1 MMTEAQRLRLT
12 HLAAFAAVYLIWGST
27 YLAIR
32 YAIETLPGFLMSGVR
47 FAVAGLA
54 LYAFASWRGAARP
67 TAGQWR
73 AASVAALFLFVGGNG
88 GVVFAQHW
96 IPSGLA
102 ALMVGTEPLWVV
114 VLLAFWGGGSERPT
128 RRTLVALLVGFA
140 GAAILARP
148 QESIGLVGGDSGAVP
163 VVALLAI
170 VVAPLAWAVGS
181 LYARD
186 ADMPENR
193 SLGVAMQMIAGG
205 VGLCVL
211 GLFAGEA
218 AEVDLGAV
226 SGRSVLAF
234 FYLIVFGSIIAF
246 SAYSWLLRHTKATL
260 VATYAYVNPVIAV
273 FLGWL
278 LAGEPIGLQT
288 AVASVLI
295 IGAVVLVGME
305 ERSVRQRARLPILPV
320 PVCCQEDTL
329 GSPAEH
335 QLLEHQLPSESLESA
350 GGA

>member
-1 MMTEAQRLRLT
+1 MTEAQRLRLT
-12 HLAAFAAVYLIWGST
+12 HVAAFAAVYLIWGST

-54 LYAFASWRGAARP
+54 LYVVAGWRGAARP
-67 TAGQWR
+67 TAGQWK
-73 AASVAALFLFVGGNG
+73 AAIIAALFLFVGGNG

-128 RRTLVALLVGFA
+128 RKTLIALLVGFA

-148 QESIGLVGGDSGAVP
+148 QESIGLVGEGSVP
-163 VVALLAI
+163 VVAILAI
-170 VVAPLAWAVGS
+170 VLAPLSWAAGS
-181 LYARD
+181 LYSRD

-205 VGLCVL
+205 VGLCLV
-211 GLFAGEA
+211 GLVSGEA
-218 AEVDLGAV
+218 AAVDLGAI
-226 SGRSVLAF
+226 SSRSVLAF

-246 SAYSWLLRHTKATL
+246 SAYSWLLRNTKATL

-278 LAGEPIGLQT
+278 LAGEPIGAQT

-305 ERSVRQRARLPILPV
+305 ERATRRRGRLPTPPV
-320 PVCCQEDTL
+320 PVCCEEDTVSSSTAT
-329 GSPAEH
+329 G
-335 QLLEHQLPSESLESA
+335 PS
-350 GGA
+350 

>member
-1 MMTEAQRLRLT
+1 MTEAQRLRLT

-47 FAVAGLA
+47 FAIAGLA

-67 TAGQWR
+67 TAAQWR
-73 AASVAALFLFVGGNG
+73 AAIVAALFLFVGGNG

-163 VVALLAI
+163 VVAVLAI
-170 VVAPLAWAVGS
+170 VIAPLAWAVGS

-205 VGLCVL
+205 VGLCLL

-218 AEVDLGAV
+218 SAVDLGAV
-226 SGRSVLAF
+226 SSRSVLAF
-234 FYLIVFGSIIAF
+234 FYLIVFGSIVAF
-246 SAYSWLLRHTKATL
+246 SAYSWLLRNTKATL

-288 AVASVLI
+288 MVASILI

-305 ERSVRQRARLPILPV
+305 ERSTRRRARMPSLPV
-320 PVCCQEDTL
+320 PVCCQEDQADQEDPV
-329 GSPAEH
+329 GSPADPSFSEH
-335 QLLEHQLPSESLESA
+335 QPAHD
-350 GGA
+350 G